1 MCVCVRAHVDMENRR
16 REEFG
21 VAVAHFFF
29 PFSSVFPLSLRC
41 CQSPWGRISA
51 AAIGRPRLSKY
62 TFNFL
67 RLCRLALFSF
77 SLCCVGS
84 PGPWV
89 GESLWVLASGSGL
102 LKKKK
107 MHVIYWEKYGSL
119 SNWSESSRPKEFGGK
134 MVEGGGV
141 GFRWWWVCKYSHT
154 PGTWCR
160 REARDGDHYKSIVCI
175 PSRRYL
181 VVFVK
186 PHTAPSLSCTHAF
199 RQIHTYTR
207 FLPPPTRTPTSAKSS
222 TDTTTTSTSSPI
234 KKEKK
239 RKNPGLKAFGMIWSA
254 MISENG
260 LIVLTGLRW
269 GPVCFQCWKF
279 ARWLKLFL
287 PAGTGAFAGL
297 WDRCQVT
304 RHGCCVD
311 GGYMRKKG

>member
-1 MCVCVRAHVDMENRR
+1 MSASTVANYCMCVCVRAHVDMENRR

-107 MHVIYWEKYGSL
+107 
-119 SNWSESSRPKEFGGK
+119 N
-134 MVEGGGV
+134 
-141 GFRWWWVCKYSHT
+141 
-154 PGTWCR
+154 
-160 REARDGDHYKSIVCI
+160 A
-175 PSRRYL
+175 RYL
-181 VVFVK
+181 LGEVWEPFK
-186 PHTAPSLSCTHAF
+186 
-199 RQIHTYTR
+199 
-207 FLPPPTRTPTSAKSS
+207 
-222 TDTTTTSTSSPI
+222 
-234 KKEKK
+234 
-239 RKNPGLKAFGMIWSA
+239 LK
-254 MISENG
+254 
-260 LIVLTGLRW
+260 
-269 GPVCFQCWKF
+269 
-279 ARWLKLFL
+279 
-287 PAGTGAFAGL
+287 
-297 WDRCQVT
+297 
-304 RHGCCVD
+304 
-311 GGYMRKKG
+311 